1 MRYETPL
8 LKRLLTKLIHD
19 VLPAALASLIG
30 GFLFTHFQLG
40 RWPEPVAA
48 QVTPASDEMMQ
59 LLRDEHGL
67 IVNFLQA
74 RLANEKK
81 QLIADEGASRG
92 TGEPQQATVGSRPSI
107 VTLAAVKANPA
118 RSKSVG
124 PSVTAPPLLIAQL
137 QQGESSKSV
146 VRGEDIASCQ
156 NHRHQG
162 SRGCRNPSS
171 SSRRLAASRPGS
183 ARSATGSA
191 ART

>member
-81 QLIADEGASRG
+81 QLIADDGASRG
-92 TGEPQQATVGSRPSI
+92 AADAAAGHRRF
-107 VTLAAVKANPA
+107 AAVH
-118 RSKSVG
+118 RDVGCGQSKSG
-124 PSVTAPPLLIAQL
+124 A
-137 QQGESSKSV
+137 
-146 VRGEDIASCQ
+146 
-156 NHRHQG
+156 
-162 SRGCRNPSS
+162 
-171 SSRRLAASRPGS
+171 
-183 ARSATGSA
+183 
-191 ART
+191 